1 MSDPAPSLLAPN
13 DPVPEIQ
20 QFILSELDHFAANFR
35 VSGTASLTYYSQ
47 VQLIS
52 EPCIGYLEVDG
63 PDGQEYFLI
72 CRNYTPLDLS
82 PAHEKC
88 FFASYLSPVGQLI
101 TSNAGDNRAI
111 TIRRRGSRSGTERRF
126 LIKQKNGF
134 LPQMVER
141 AWDAKNNDISW
152 VGGRRFVPSLRE
164 YDPEEQSRRRRAVS
178 DRVQLPD
185 QAILDEAQDVIFREP
200 LNRFL
205 VVSGAPG
212 TGKTTVLIKR
222 LAQKTKYEF
231 LTDEEKRLTSAE
243 SWQENRNWVLFTPS
257 DLLKNYLKE
266 SLGKEHLPAT
276 DQTVRVWN
284 QYRSDLLRDI
294 GFLKAGS
301 SGFFSRTLPGQI
313 LLKRPSNAEAV
324 AITKAFQDE
333 LPAQLDRYYREEYT
347 KFGERIRDSLGE
359 LRGGMQALMEMALDY
374 LSGAAKATEQQ
385 GNPMQMGTELRT
397 KAQQIDS
404 LCRYVEGLAA
414 RGDRRGGGPMT
425 PDGANQ
431 LYRDN
436 SSRLRQLTDI
446 KLADHLFPRLKPEI
460 EILEKRVEALTEGMS
475 ISAVFARLPLF
486 FQEFRTTERISAR
499 FYAESSLPLLNEK
512 RIDGLEMDALLWVAL
527 DLITT
532 HETVVRDLERRS
544 TNKSRASYLL
554 AQRQGMVA
562 VDEATDFSAV
572 ELGCMRRLS
581 DPAFESFTVCGDPMQ
596 RLTTH
601 GIQDWDDMTEMAGVH
616 SSNVLRRSYRQ
627 TARLLAVAMD
637 LYRNFM
643 EKEPPFES
651 AYLLDLNDPP
661 PLAFNASDADPAEVW
676 ITERIVEIWESN
688 DRKLPSIGV
697 FVPDKSDE
705 ASWVQRLTDRLYEN
719 SINVEGSAN
728 GLSLGNVNRVRVF
741 PVGDIKGLE
750 FEAAF
755 FVDIDRMAEKSPTLI
770 DKFLYVGLSRAR
782 SFMGVTYSTQFPRK
796 LSCVRKHFADQRS
809 FHGEVGA

>member
-1 MSDPAPSLLAPN
+1 MPDLNPN
-13 DPVPEIQ
+13 NAKSDPVPQIQ
-20 QFILSELDHFAANFR
+20 QFILGELDHFAHNFR
-35 VSGTASLTYYSQ
+35 VSSAGSLTYYSQ
-47 VQLIS
+47 IQLKS
-52 EPCIGYLEVDG
+52 EPFIGYLQVDG
-63 PDGQEYFLI
+63 PDGQEHFLI

-82 PAHEKC
+82 PEHEKC
-88 FFASYLSPVGQLI
+88 FFASYLSPVGQLV
-101 TSNAGDNRAI
+101 TSSAGDNRTI
-111 TIRRRGSRSGTERRF
+111 TVQRRGSRAGKDIRYH
-126 LIKQKNGF
+126 IKQKNTF
-134 LPQMVER
+134 LPGVVNK
-141 AWDAKNNDISW
+141 AWDATNNDIYW
-152 VGGRRFVPSLRE
+152 IGGRRYVSSLRGFHP
-164 YDPEEQSRRRRAVS
+164 DDSTLRKRAVS

-185 QAILDEAQDVIFREP
+185 QAILDDAQDIIFREP
-200 LNRFL
+200 LNKFL

-231 LTDEEKRLTSAE
+231 LTDAEKKLTSLE

-257 DLLKNYLKE
+257 DLLKSYLKE

-276 DQTVRVWN
+276 DQTVRVWS

-301 SGFFSRTLPGQI
+301 SGFFSRTLPGQV
-313 LLKRPSNAEAV
+313 LLMRPSNAEAV
-324 AITKAFQDE
+324 ALTKAFSDE
-333 LPAQLDRYYREEYT
+333 LAAQLDRYYREEYS

-359 LRGGMQALMEMALDY
+359 LRGGMQALMEKAMDY
-374 LSGAAKATEQQ
+374 LSGAVQPTEQQ
-385 GNPMQMGTELRT
+385 GNPIQMGTELRT

-414 RGDRRGGGPMT
+414 RGERRGAGLLT
-425 PDGANQ
+425 PEGASQ

-436 SSRLRQLTDI
+436 STRFRQLTSI
-446 KLADHLFPRLKPEI
+446 ELADHLFPNLKREI
-460 EILEKRVEALTEGMS
+460 ETLGKRVDSLTEGTS

-486 FQEFRTTERISAR
+486 FQEFRTTAKYSAR
-499 FYAESSLPLLNEK
+499 FYSDISLPLLADRK
-512 RIDGLEMDALLWVAL
+512 IDGLEMDALLWAAL

-532 HETVVRDLERRS
+532 YEPIVRDLERRS
-544 TNKSRASYLL
+544 TNTSRASYLL

-581 DPAFESFTVCGDPMQ
+581 APAFESLTVCGDPMQ
-596 RLTTH
+596 RLTSH
-601 GIQDWDDMTEMAGVH
+601 GIQDWEDMTEMVGMH

-651 AYLLDLNDPP
+651 AYDLDENDPP
-661 PLAFNASDADPAEVW
+661 PLAFNASADDSAEAW

-697 FVPDKSDE
+697 FVPDRADE
-705 ASWVQRLTDRLYEN
+705 AGWVQRLTDRLYDN

-741 PVGDIKGLE
+741 PVSDIKGLE

-755 FVDIDRMAEKSPTLI
+755 FVDIDRMADKSPTLI

-809 FHGEVGA
+809 FKGEIGA